1 MRDNKNASQLL
12 EKYRQGNCTEAEL
25 ALLESWYLNY
35 KDQPVPDLSPELLD
49 AARNEVWSTLP
60 VHEPKKT
67 LRLWPMVAAA
77 ASVVLIL
84 TAGLFFFKNIDTP
97 GATNSAPEIT
107 KILPGG
113 NKAVLTLADGS
124 KISLTDIKE
133 GALAKQS
140 GITITKAKD
149 GQLIYTVDQQN
160 SAQSAGQ
167 PVGLNTITT
176 PRGGKYEVNL
186 PDGTKVI
193 LNAVSSLT
201 YPTKFVGNERR
212 VSLTGEAYFEVAPN
226 QKMPFKVESDQ
237 QVTEVLGTHFNI
249 NAYDDEQSVKTTLL
263 EGKVRVTINNNTSV
277 VIHPGQQAIAKG
289 NDLKIDKVNTDDIIA
304 WTSNT
309 FVFDSE
315 DLGSIMRKI
324 SRWYNVEVVCSP
336 ELAKMEFGG
345 TISRQRDIK
354 DVLKIMEMTE
364 TVHFKFEG
372 RRITVMP

>member
-49 AARNEVWSTLP
+49 AARNEVWSALP

-309 FVFDSE
+309 FVFNSE

-324 SRWYNVEVVCSP
+324 SRWYDVEVVCSP